1 VFFYLYPWAGSDSN
15 STDDGYWNQNT
26 TYEGSYNQTGS
37 DGFLGG
43 DYTEYN
49 ASNSSGWNDTYNNGS
64 DWYGYNQTSNY
75 ENEYVYKEGVRFDK
89 YDPWEGPY
97 KKYKEYQQD
106 YQTAAK
112 KESDDEPLCKGRN
125 QIVIVADNR
134 VP

>member
-1 VFFYLYPWAGSDSN
+1 VFFYLYPWADSN
-15 STDDGYWNQNT
+15 STDDGYWNK

-97 KKYKEYQQD
+97 KKYKEYKQD